1 MIIIFV
7 STMILTMAI
16 LVSQVGNL
24 REALLASHLPP

>member
-7 STMILTMAI
+7 SVILALDI
-16 LVSQVGNL
+16 LVSQVGIL

>member
-7 STMILTMAI
+7 STMILAMAI

>member
-7 STMILTMAI
+7 STMILALTI

-24 REALLASHLPP
+24 REALLATSLPP

>member
-7 STMILTMAI
+7 LMILALAI

>member
-7 STMILTMAI
+7 LMILTMAI

-24 REALLASHLPP
+24 REALLAAYLPP

>member
-24 REALLASHLPP
+24 REALLAAYLPP

>member
-7 STMILTMAI
+7 SVILALAI